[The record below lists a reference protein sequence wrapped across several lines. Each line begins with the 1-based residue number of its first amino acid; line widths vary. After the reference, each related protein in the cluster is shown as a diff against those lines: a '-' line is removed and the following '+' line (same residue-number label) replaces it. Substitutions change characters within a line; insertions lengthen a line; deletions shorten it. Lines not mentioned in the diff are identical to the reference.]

1 MSINSSNRRNITV
14 LLLASTV
21 ALASLAGARA
31 RRNAAETQPRTYQVN
46 IQDFSFQPVALN
58 VPIGATVAWTNKDEE
73 PHTVFSNDDV
83 FKSKAL
89 DTDETFSFKFMKAG
103 TYKYFCSVHPKMVA
117 TIVVG
122 SSAKKSGPATTGK
135 MDGMSKDSMGRM
147 K

>member
-1 MSINSSNRRNITV
+1 MMISIRRIVGISVFAAALGPAMFASNRV
-14 LLLASTV
+14 SADGSHKME
-21 ALASLAGARA
+21 S
-31 RRNAAETQPRTYQVN
+31 TYQVK
-46 IQDFSFQPVALN
+46 IQDFSFQPATLN
-58 VPIGATVAWTNKDEE
+58 VPVGATVAWTNKDEE

-89 DTDETFSFKFMKAG
+89 DTDETFSFKFTKAG

-122 SSAKKSGPATTGK
+122 SSAKKSEPTMTGK
-135 MDGMSKDSMGRM
+135 MDGMPKDSMGRM